1 MSARKTSYR
10 IEIESKEDF
19 LRRNL
24 KFVIEMKF
32 EHVEFN
38 DFNVKSIF
46 DVKCRKSTS
55 ITLIKNSFLI
65 SSSSGC
71 YDSYTISWYW
81 LLIANACKKYMY
93 SSRKSESS
101 SFIKYSQEVIEY
113 FKKFEFSFLQKNYLF
128 KILYC
133 LRKKFIKSK
142 QTCAPVC
149 KKNYVL

>member
-1 MSARKTSYR
+1 MNSILITLCFIILILYLPVLTFFLKDIVLKGWQDIQIYSGKAVSARKTSYR

-55 ITLIKNSFLI
+55 ITLVETTFN
-65 SSSSGC
+65 
-71 YDSYTISWYW
+71 
-81 LLIANACKKYMY
+81 
-93 SSRKSESS
+93 
-101 SFIKYSQEVIEY
+101 
-113 FKKFEFSFLQKNYLF
+113 
-128 KILYC
+128 
-133 LRKKFIKSK
+133 
-142 QTCAPVC
+142 P
-149 KKNYVL
+149 